1 MLQEYFKTCVS
12 CRRMEAF
19 EDNLCTTVDAIL
31 ELLGETPKVVRE
43 QYRVP
48 TTEAQR
54 PQRIDLSHARI
65 RTTPGVKLTK
75 SQTELEKS
83 HRST

>member
-1 MLQEYFKTCVS
+1 
-12 CRRMEAF
+12 MEAF

-43 QYRVP
+43 QYRVS

-75 SQTELEKS
+75 SQSELEKS

>member
-1 MLQEYFKTCVS
+1 
-12 CRRMEAF
+12 METF

-48 TTEAQR
+48 TAEVQR
-54 PQRIDLSHARI
+54 PQRIDLSHART
-65 RTTPGVKLTK
+65 RTTPGFKLNK
-75 SQTELEKS
+75 SQSELEKS
-83 HRST
+83 YKST